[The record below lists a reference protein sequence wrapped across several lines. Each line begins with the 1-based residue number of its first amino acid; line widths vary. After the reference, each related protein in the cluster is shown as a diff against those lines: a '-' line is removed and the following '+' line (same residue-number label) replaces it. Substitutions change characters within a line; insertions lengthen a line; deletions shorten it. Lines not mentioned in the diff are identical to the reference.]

1 MYVPASYTGNSSTPL
16 LLDYHGYTA
25 NADIQFTLFPWRK
38 VADDQGT
45 DIKCAHSLHM
55 MMMMRAQSLY
65 NMMIDDEDDG

>member
-45 DIKCAHSLHM
+45 DIMCAHSLH